1 MKNFFIALIMALGL
15 AFSVQAQEAPDN
27 GIQRFDIAQTVVKMP
42 LEEWISVDDSMDF
55 MRSKAAELNMK
66 IVAHQAVSKEL
77 IARGV
82 DSGPLHIMQFC
93 NPGDAHRM
101 VMHNAIF
108 AAYMPCRIAL
118 VEDSEGQ
125 TWLMMLDL
133 DLLIDNTP
141 LSPEL
146 KEMAQGINDKLLQ
159 IMEAGAKGAF

>member
-1 MKNFFIALIMALGL
+1 MRHLLTGLLLTLGL
-15 AFSVQAQEAPDN
+15 AFSAHAEEAADN
-27 GIQRFDIAQTVVKMP
+27 GIQRFDISQTVVKMP
-42 LEEWISVDDSMDF
+42 LEEGVSVDDAMDF

-66 IVAHQAVSKEL
+66 IVAHQPVSEEL
-77 IARGV
+77 KARGV

-118 VEDSEGQ
+118 VEDSEGK

-133 DLLIDNTP
+133 NLLIDNTP
-141 LSPEL
+141 LPPDME
-146 KEMAQGINDKLLQ
+146 EMARGINDKLLR